1 MYSDYAIQ
9 EVLMQGFGVVM
20 FVIYFGLAIFM
31 LTLAVRFVN
40 AWEKIANSISQIAEK
55 FGNK

>member
-1 MYSDYAIQ
+1 
-9 EVLMQGFGVVM
+9 MQGFGVVM
-20 FVIYFGLAIFM
+20 VIIYFGLAIFM

-40 AWEKIANSISQIAEK
+40 AWEKIANSISQIADK